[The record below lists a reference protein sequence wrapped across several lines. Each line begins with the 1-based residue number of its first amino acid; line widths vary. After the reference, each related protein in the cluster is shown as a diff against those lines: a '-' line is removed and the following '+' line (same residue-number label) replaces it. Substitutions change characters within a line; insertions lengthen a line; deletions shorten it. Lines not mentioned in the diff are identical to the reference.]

1 MRLFA
6 TRLLGSRQLLAMIA
20 MITIIA
26 IGSVSPARATVLT
39 YTAVLNGASESPANA
54 STGVGS
60 CQVDYDDV
68 ANTLHVQAV
77 FSGLV
82 GNTTASHIHCATA
95 VAFTGT
101 AGVAT
106 TTPTFA
112 GFPSGVTAGTY
123 DNTLDLGLAT
133 SFNPSFVTAHA
144 TIAASAAFLVQ
155 SLANGT
161 AYWNIHSSAFPGGE
175 IRGFPR
181 LVNSTPAAQ
190 GTWGRLKSL
199 YR

>member
-6 TRLLGSRQLLAMIA
+6 TRLLGSRQLLAMVA
-20 MITIIA
+20 VIA
-26 IGSVSPARATVLT
+26 IGSVTPARAAVLT
-39 YTAVLNGASESPANA
+39 YTAVLNGANESPANA
-54 STGVGS
+54 STGTGT
-60 CQVDYDDV
+60 CQVDYDNV
-68 ANTLHVQAV
+68 ANTLHVHAD
-77 FSGLV
+77 FTGLV
-82 GNTTASHIHCATA
+82 GTTTASHIHCATA

-123 DNTLDLGLAT
+123 DNTLDLSLAT
-133 SFNPSFVTAHA
+133 SFNPSFVTAHGGTPA
-144 TIAASAAFLVQ
+144 GAAAFLVQ
-155 SLANGT
+155 SIADGK
-161 AYWNIHSSAFPGGE
+161 AYWNIHSSLYGGGE
-175 IRGFPR
+175 IRGFLAP
-181 LVNSTPAAQ
+181 VNSTPAAQ

>member
-6 TRLLGSRQLLAMIA
+6 TRLLGSRPLLAMVA
-20 MITIIA
+20 VIA

-39 YTAVLNGASESPANA
+39 YTATLDGPSESPPNA
-54 STGVGS
+54 SPGTGT
-60 CQVDYDDV
+60 CQVDYDNV
-68 ANTLHVQAV
+68 ANTLHVHAD
-77 FSGLV
+77 FSGLA
-82 GNTTASHIHCATA
+82 GNVTASHIHCATA
-95 VAFTGT
+95 LAFTGT

-123 DNTLDLGLAT
+123 DATLDLGLAT
-133 SFNPSFVTAHA
+133 SYNPSFVTAHG
-144 TIAASAAFLVQ
+144 TIAGAAAFLVA

-161 AYWNIHSSAFPGGE
+161 AYWNVHTTAFPGGE

-190 GTWGRLKSL
+190 GTWGKLKTL